1 MIKLLTEKLCSCE
14 NNNNILWKSN
24 NIEVYKKFSQYIPND
39 FVEQTI
45 KIPIIKKE
53 VVEQTIKIPIIK
65 KEVVEQTIKIPI
77 IKKEVVQQ
85 TIKIPIIKKEV
96 VEQTIKIPIIKKE
109 VVEQKIKKNT
119 STLFKPIEIILS
131 ETFTFNTNAQ
141 LVKQNIIDFISKQ
154 EFSKV
159 FGMKKSAEIMS
170 GIVNDKW
177 NISTAL
183 FISFLFDKEVYYNN
197 SKIIYN
203 KEKNTGIISTL
214 Q

>member
-1 MIKLLTEKLCSCE
+1 MIKLLTEKLCSSE
-14 NNNNILWKSN
+14 NNNDILWKSN
-24 NIEVYKKFSQYIPND
+24 NIEVYNKFSQYIPND
-39 FVEQTI
+39 
-45 KIPIIKKE
+45 

-65 KEVVEQTIKIPI
+65 KEIVEKTIKIPIIKKEIVEQTIKIPI
-77 IKKEVVQQ
+77 IKKE
-85 TIKIPIIKKEV
+85 I

-109 VVEQKIKKNT
+109 IVEKTIKIKNNT

-131 ETFTFNTNAQ
+131 ETCTFNTNAQ
-141 LVKQNIIDFISKQ
+141 HVKQNIIDFISKQ

-203 KEKNTGIISTL
+203 KEKNTGVISTL

>member
-53 VVEQTIKIPIIK
+53 VVEQTI
-65 KEVVEQTIKIPI
+65 
-77 IKKEVVQQ
+77 
-85 TIKIPIIKKEV
+85 
-96 VEQTIKIPIIKKE
+96 
-109 VVEQKIKKNT
+109 KIKKNT

>member
-53 VVEQTIKIPIIK
+53 VVQQTIKIPIIK

-85 TIKIPIIKKEV
+85 TI
-96 VEQTIKIPIIKKE
+96 
-109 VVEQKIKKNT
+109 KIKKNT